1 MEKIVATVACM
12 AKGMQAYLSRCESD
26 LLERSNHE
34 VLAFVVAVACVAYGT
49 GMQGYWSAS
58 ESDLVHF
65 VVCLVGALIGYIA
78 LCALVKIVA
87 VKQTEGNQLL
97 SKEVAWMA
105 WLQRGA
111 GSRPEQNQPLNIRV
125 ASFCRHLVTDEAI
138 FIGTPVLVW
147 TFQERIMFLPFALN
161 INEIANGL
169 MKWCVQRPRPYWVEK
184 DIINPIKK
192 QELDYSFPSSHAQ
205 TSASFATTLFME
217 FGVNPITLTISFL
230 CVVVCISRITLGV
243 HYPTDVAAGV
253 FLGVIL
259 TYGLEKA
266 DVLNQFIEDLD
277 LQEQLKALA
286 IFFALIPTAFGL
298 IRHLF
303 QQDSATL
310 AKIQTKDVFR
320 SGNNKVNV
328 HQMDA
333 TIRSLD
339 KYSFTLISLF
349 GSGVGCVLMLQDNR
363 NYTMQF
369 PVSAM
374 TLTEVM
380 QSDFLWKRI
389 LLVGVPIM
397 LSLFMMALVVPKK
410 LTSNRGSNQA
420 TKFKC
425 QILALSLKLIG
436 SFLLGLWVM
445 YGCPK
450 CAWLLH
456 WEDPLMACRH
466 HHHRNQSL
474 LVTGTIMSNKQ

>member
-1 MEKIVATVACM
+1 MERSNHEVLAFVVAVACM

-34 VLAFVVAVACVAYGT
+34 VLTFVVAVACVAYGT
-49 GMQGYWSAS
+49 GMQGYWSNY

-87 VKQTEGNQLL
+87 VKQTKGNQLL
-97 SKEVAWMA
+97 SKEVEWMV

-192 QELDYSFPSSHAQ
+192 QELDYSFPK
-205 TSASFATTLFME
+205 
-217 FGVNPITLTISFL
+217 
-230 CVVVCISRITLGV
+230 
-243 HYPTDVAAGV
+243 
-253 FLGVIL
+253 
-259 TYGLEKA
+259 KA

-420 TKFKC
+420 TSSSARF
-425 QILALSLKLIG
+425 SP
-436 SFLLGLWVM
+436 S
-445 YGCPK
+445 P
-450 CAWLLH
+450 
-456 WEDPLMACRH
+456 
-466 HHHRNQSL
+466 
-474 LVTGTIMSNKQ
+474 